1 MSAIS
6 RRAALRTLAAVTA
19 GASAGVAAHGYFFE
33 RHALQVVRTDL
44 PVAGL
49 PTGLEGL
56 RIGFVTDLHL
66 SESVPADDIERALLL
81 TTAEKPDLL
90 VLGGDYVSYR
100 DMRYV
105 EPVAELLSAARAP
118 LGVIAILGNHDDDRV
133 VPAALARRGIRVL
146 RDEWMPLA
154 RGDASLSLAGVRFWT
169 KKQEQVAEAIAG
181 APPPVVLLA
190 HDPRRIVEASAL
202 GIPAVLSGHTHG
214 GQVVLPGLGAIAAR
228 KFPIAAGRLTLK
240 GTELFVSRGVGTVIL
255 PLRINCPPDVA
266 IVTLT
271 ARTRHA

>member
-169 KKQEQVAEAIAG
+169 KKQEQ
-181 APPPVVLLA
+181 
-190 HDPRRIVEASAL
+190 
-202 GIPAVLSGHTHG
+202 
-214 GQVVLPGLGAIAAR
+214 
-228 KFPIAAGRLTLK
+228 
-240 GTELFVSRGVGTVIL
+240 
-255 PLRINCPPDVA
+255 
-266 IVTLT
+266 
-271 ARTRHA
+271 